1 MAEALGGT
9 PTCRIARITAKWPGH
24 YIPAWMIQ
32 SLDMSFPKEGWDPR
46 QGIVSGDPEH
56 AHEWKLSSDPA
67 PCGWASNPSSR
78 WH

>member
-24 YIPAWMIQ
+24 DIPAWMIQ
-32 SLDMSFPKEGWDPR
+32 SLDVNSPKEGWDPR

-56 AHEWKLSSDPA
+56 AHRWKLSSDPA
-67 PCGWASNPSSR
+67 PCG
-78 WH
+78 